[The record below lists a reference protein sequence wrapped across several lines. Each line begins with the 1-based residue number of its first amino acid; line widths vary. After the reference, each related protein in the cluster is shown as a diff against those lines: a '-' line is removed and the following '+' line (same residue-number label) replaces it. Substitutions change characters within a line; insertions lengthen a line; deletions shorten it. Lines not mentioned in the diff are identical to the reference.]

1 MHGRDINVNGTL
13 VWYYYICPRE
23 VWLISH
29 QITADQDDDNVMLG
43 RFIGE
48 NTYLREKK
56 EISVGDSKI
65 DVFHVNN
72 GEMVIGEVKKSSK
85 YKSSARMQLAFY
97 LSELKERGINVRG
110 ELRFPKEKVRE
121 EVILDERTE
130 QELDKVRRDI
140 LRIVYMEKP
149 PQPKKISFCKNCAYA
164 EYCWC

>member
-1 MHGRDINVNGTL
+1 MSERDLGVSGTL

-29 QITADQDDDNVMLG
+29 QINPDQDNDNVVLG

-48 NTYLREKK
+48 NTYQREKK
-56 EISVGDSKI
+56 EISVGNSKI
-65 DVFHVNN
+65 DVFHTEN
-72 GEMVIGEVKKSSK
+72 GKMVIGEVKKSSK
-85 YKSSARMQLAFY
+85 YKESARMQLAFY
-97 LSELKERGINVRG
+97 LSELKERGIMARG

-130 QELDKVRRDI
+130 QELDKVRREI

-149 PQPKKISFCKNCAYA
+149 PQPRKIQFCKKCAYA
-164 EYCWC
+164 EFCWS

>member
-1 MHGRDINVNGTL
+1 MSERGLDVSGTL

-29 QITADQDDDNVMLG
+29 QINPDQDNDNVSLG
-43 RFIGE
+43 RYIGE

-56 EISVGDSKI
+56 EISVGNSKI
-65 DVFHVNN
+65 DVFHTED
-72 GEMVIGEVKKSSK
+72 GKMVIGEVKKSSK
-85 YKSSARMQLAFY
+85 YKESARMQLAFY
-97 LSELKERGINVRG
+97 LSELKKRGIIARG

-130 QELDKVRRDI
+130 QGLDKVRREI

-149 PQPKKISFCKNCAYA
+149 PQPVKIQFC
-164 EYCWC
+164 